1 MLYYFLTFFTE
12 NRKNHFSRQSK
23 DKKGD
28 ILKKK
33 NDVFHELV
41 NVMNK
46 LRDRDGCPW
55 DREQTRDSIK
65 PYLIEEAYELLEAI
79 DEKNP
84 DKIKE
89 ELGDLLFQII
99 FHAKLAVEQNE
110 FDIFDVCRHIKE
122 KMIRRHPHVFGDI
135 EVSCSKEVLKRWED
149 IKRKEPKNAD
159 RKSALDGIPEKLPS
173 LLRAH
178 RFQEKAARVG
188 FDWEKLEEA
197 FEKVEEE
204 LAELKQ
210 TFSKKNKI
218 EMEHELG
225 DVFFSLVNIARF
237 IRVNPEESM
246 RKAIGRFIK
255 RFKYI
260 EEETAKKGINLKNLS
275 LREMDKY
282 WNEAKNFYRRL

>member
-1 MLYYFLTFFTE
+1 MLYYFLTFFCGKKV
-12 NRKNHFSRQSK
+12 NLSYLQSK
-23 DKKGD
+23 KLKGD

-33 NDVFHELV
+33 NDVFYELV

-46 LRDRDGCPW
+46 LRDKDGCPW

-99 FHAKLAVEQNE
+99 FHAKLAEEQNE

-135 EVSCSKEVLKRWED
+135 EVSCSKEVLEQWED
-149 IKRKEPKNAD
+149 IKRKEPKNSG

-188 FDWEKLEEA
+188 FDWEKLEDV
-197 FEKVEEE
+197 FGKVEEE
-204 LAELKQ
+204 LTELKQ
-210 TFSKKNKI
+210 TFSKKNKV

-225 DVFFSLVNIARF
+225 DVLFSLVNIARF
-237 IRVNPEESM
+237 IKVNPEESM
-246 RKAIGRFIK
+246 RKAIGRFTE

-260 EEETAKKGINLKNLS
+260 EEETAKKGLDLKNLS
-275 LREMDKY
+275 LQEMDKY
-282 WNEAKNFYRRL
+282 WNEAKIFYRR